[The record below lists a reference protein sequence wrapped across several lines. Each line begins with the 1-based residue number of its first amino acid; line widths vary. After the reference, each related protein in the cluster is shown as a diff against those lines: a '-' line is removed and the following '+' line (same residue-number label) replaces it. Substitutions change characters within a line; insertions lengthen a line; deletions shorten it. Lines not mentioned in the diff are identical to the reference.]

1 MNTSAENDSSG
12 FNDTPIKK
20 IVIRTT
26 PRSEA
31 VHPHQSHSHHSSG
44 RGRKIENEPMLIRVL
59 KKPTH
64 KSTSVTH
71 PKKYNSTIH
80 TSPSENN
87 PIYYARAK
95 VNGSF
100 RHSPIKSIDS
110 KQSRSLR
117 RRPTKM
123 RPSN

>member
-1 MNTSAENDSSG
+1 MMNTSAAENG
-12 FNDTPIKK
+12 DTPIKK
-20 IVIRTT
+20 IMIRPT

-31 VHPHQSHSHHSSG
+31 AYPHQSQPHHNSG
-44 RGRKIENEPMLIRVL
+44 RGRKIENEPTLIRVL

-64 KSTSVTH
+64 KSMSLAH
-71 PKKYNSTIH
+71 PKKFNSTIH
-80 TSPSENN
+80 TPPSENN

-100 RHSPIKSIDS
+100 RHSPINSIDS

-117 RRPTKM
+117 ARAIKNH